1 MVNVQTLPPPPPKP
15 SAPSV
20 APTPTPAQQT
30 PTAPSQEP
38 STEQE
43 PEQSSSQQ
51 EQEQEAPQDQGPST
65 DQLVPQPP
73 VDQNR
78 PPVKPQ
84 RRPSAPAPQVLPL
97 LGQPNDSPWHQSTCC
112 TDQFACQGQ
121 TGFGILLVTACSC
134 RQVGLLSLQHC
145 IELDTVRLIDQHP
158 DHVTGTAG
166 S

>member
-1 MVNVQTLPPPPPKP
+1 MVDVQTLPPPPPKP

-38 STEQE
+38 SAEQE
-43 PEQSSSQQ
+43 PEQSSSQQEQ

-84 RRPSAPAPQVLPL
+84 RRPSASAPQVLAL
-97 LGQPNDSPWHQSTCC
+97 LGQCNDSARRQSTCC
-112 TDQFACQGQ
+112 TDSLQFACGDKRVLA
-121 TGFGILLVTACSC
+121 F
-134 RQVGLLSLQHC
+134 R
-145 IELDTVRLIDQHP
+145 
-158 DHVTGTAG
+158 
-166 S
+166 